1 MWFHFLHAC
10 FRIYNLYNFWIR
22 IYGISLSKLHKIL
35 HPCLKFFCIKIQMW
49 IWLVSI
55 LNEKWAMT
63 LLVKVV
69 SFLQRWLAAWDAN
82 VHLERHNNSLL
93 GIRILMFE
101 KILLNRHQTISNLL
115 IAKNLLIRAL
125 YMQNLVLLVS
135 FRSEIKSRMSICKS
149 RDTLL
154 MKFKNISFTSNS
166 IFSIL
171 KIDFILC
178 HWLIVESLWGVHVI
192 SVFSQI
198 LLILKTLP

>member
-1 MWFHFLHAC
+1 
-10 FRIYNLYNFWIR
+10 
-22 IYGISLSKLHKIL
+22 
-35 HPCLKFFCIKIQMW
+35 MW

-82 VHLERHNNSLL
+82 VHLERHYNSLL

-125 YMQNLVLLVS
+125 YMQKLVLLVS
-135 FRSEIKSRMSICKS
+135 FRSKIKSRMSICKS

-178 HWLIVESLWGVHVI
+178 NWLIVESLWRVHII
-192 SVFSQI
+192 SIFSQI
-198 LLILKTLP
+198 LLILKTLS

>member
-1 MWFHFLHAC
+1 
-10 FRIYNLYNFWIR
+10 
-22 IYGISLSKLHKIL
+22 
-35 HPCLKFFCIKIQMW
+35 
-49 IWLVSI
+49 LVSI

-63 LLVKVV
+63 LLVKVM
-69 SFLQRWLAAWDAN
+69 SFLQRWLAAWDTN

-93 GIRILMFE
+93 GIRILIFE

-125 YMQNLVLLVS
+125 YMQKLVLLVS

-178 HWLIVESLWGVHVI
+178 NWLIVESLWRVHII

-198 LLILKTLP
+198 LLILKTLS

>member
-1 MWFHFLHAC
+1 
-10 FRIYNLYNFWIR
+10 
-22 IYGISLSKLHKIL
+22 
-35 HPCLKFFCIKIQMW
+35 
-49 IWLVSI
+49 LVSI

-63 LLVKVV
+63 LLVKVM

-125 YMQNLVLLVS
+125 YMQKLVLLVS

-178 HWLIVESLWGVHVI
+178 NWLIVESLWRVHII

-198 LLILKTLP
+198 LLIFKTLS

>member
-1 MWFHFLHAC
+1 
-10 FRIYNLYNFWIR
+10 
-22 IYGISLSKLHKIL
+22 
-35 HPCLKFFCIKIQMW
+35 
-49 IWLVSI
+49 
-55 LNEKWAMT
+55 
-63 LLVKVV
+63 
-69 SFLQRWLAAWDAN
+69 
-82 VHLERHNNSLL
+82 
-93 GIRILMFE
+93 MFE

-125 YMQNLVLLVS
+125 YMQKLVLLIS
-135 FRSEIKSRMSICKS
+135 FRSKIKSRMSICKS

-166 IFSIL
+166 IFLIL

-198 LLILKTLP
+198 LLILKTLSKCFRSSSLSLIFHRRIIRFFLLRWLKILIIASCKCTRL